1 MLHIGWKK
9 KTTPL
14 GKLGSTWVHALDV
27 EITNTHIHTWLR
39 IQAIMLTSDYKYN
52 E

>member
-27 EITNTHIHTWLR
+27 EITNTHTHLVEDTGYH
-39 IQAIMLTSDYKYN
+39 AN
-52 E
+52 